1 MTKRV
6 LLLSGVGLVLLFAAL
21 AGSTQYVA
29 SQLRYHRHLGPPL
42 ATFAGVRL
50 YTPWAWLE
58 WDERLHRFAP
68 RVFETAGVITYGALG
83 VMLLPLVLVGLL
95 RGRDARA
102 STSHGSARWGTA
114 GELQRGGMLGSEG
127 IVLCQTS
134 DARFSST
141 LDENGGLRWRMT
153 RRGRLVRH
161 DGPEHVFVF
170 APTRSGKGIGIVM
183 PTLFAWGQSALIY
196 DIKKEL
202 WSLTAGY
209 RRKFSYCWRFEPT
222 APDSVRFNPLDAI
235 RRGDNEVRDAQ
246 VIADILVDPDGTGTK
261 WDHWQTTAHALLV
274 GAILHVLYAE
284 ADKTLTGVG
293 AFLADPERTQL
304 QTLQRM
310 LRTNHL
316 PTGPHPVVAQVAR
329 SMLNKADNEL
339 SGVVSTATSYLD
351 LFRDP
356 LVARSTGASDF
367 RIADLMNL
375 DHPVSLYLVV
385 PPSDLS
391 RLRRLIRIV
400 LTQIG
405 QRLTERMEFATGPAA
420 PKAPFLERLRAALDG
435 KATQAKASASSGKGY
450 RHRLLVLVDEFTS
463 LGRLDFFEN
472 QLAFCA
478 GYGLKCFMVAQSLN
492 QLQKTYGDKNSILDN
507 SHIRVTYAANDEITA
522 RRISELVGQATL
534 TKRQKSFSAAKF
546 LAGRS
551 VSESEQEFARPLL
564 TADEVLRLPF
574 DEAILLVSG
583 MAPYRGKKLMYYL
596 DPRFKARAGLPPP
609 DSPREQRA
617 QLTRRKEPISD
628 WAALVPVAPPSPS
641 PPPVPPP
648 PADISQ
654 QPGLSPTAPP
664 VGGSEPPPELDYSDG
679 AFAALFEQVEEPD
692 ESIETQPERAS

>member
-1 MTKRV
+1 MRKRV
-6 LLLSGVGLVLLFAAL
+6 LLSLLGLVVVGLAL
-21 AGSTQYVA
+21 AASTQYVA
-29 SQLRYHRHLGPPL
+29 ATLGFHRQLGAPL
-42 ATFAGVRL
+42 TTVAGVRV
-50 YTPWAWLE
+50 YPPWAWLE

-68 RVFETAGVITYGALG
+68 RAFAIASVVTYGAL
-83 VMLLPLVLVGLL
+83 LVIVASLVALAAVGN
-95 RGRDARA
+95 RRSRE
-102 STSHGSARWGTA
+102 STSHGSARWGTTA
-114 GELQRGGMLGSEG
+114 ELRRGGMLGSDG

-134 DARFSST
+134 EARFSSV
-141 LDENGGLRWRMT
+141 LDDKGALKWKM
-153 RRGRLVRH
+153 RRPGQLVRH
-161 DGPEHVFVF
+161 EGPEHVFVF

-222 APDSVRFNPLDAI
+222 APDSVRFNPLFEI

-246 VIADILVDPDGTGTK
+246 VIADILVDPDGAGTK

-284 ADKTLTGVG
+284 SDKSLTGVG
-293 AFLADPERTQL
+293 AFLASPERSQV

-316 PTGPHPVVAQVAR
+316 PSGPHPVVAQVAR

-356 LVARSTGASDF
+356 LVGRATSASDF

-391 RLRRLIRIV
+391 RLRRVIRLILNQV
-400 LTQIG
+400 G
-405 QRLTERMEFATGPAA
+405 QRLTERMEFAPAS
-420 PKAPFLERLRAALDG
+420 PPRRPPFLAALQE
-435 KATQAKASASSGKGY
+435 ALASKGPDAMRGAVPLSPNRGY
-450 RHRLLVLVDEFTS
+450 RHRLLLLVDEFTS
-463 LGRLDFFEN
+463 LGKLDFFEN

-492 QLQKTYGDKNSILDN
+492 QLQKTYGEKNSILDN

-522 RRISELVGQATL
+522 RRISDLVGQATL
-534 TKRQKSFSAAKF
+534 TKRQRSFSAPK
-546 LAGRS
+546 LLGGRS

-564 TADEVLRLPF
+564 TADEVLRLPY

-596 DPRFKARAGLPPP
+596 DPRFSARAILPPP
-609 DSPREQRA
+609 NGPREQRA
-617 QLTRRKEPISD
+617 QLPRRSGAASE
-628 WAALVPVAPPSPS
+628 WAALRPIEEVAPPPS
-641 PPPVPPP
+641 PPTPPDVGQPAVVSP
-648 PADISQ
+648 PKPA
-654 QPGLSPTAPP
+654 
-664 VGGSEPPPELDYSDG
+664 VGSGEPAIEVDLTDG
-679 AFAALFEQVEEPD
+679 AFASVFEQVDEVEESDRVPG
-692 ESIETQPERAS
+692 RAP

>member
-1 MTKRV
+1 MRKRA
-6 LLLSGVGLVLLFAAL
+6 LLSLLGLVVVGFAL
-21 AGSTQYVA
+21 AASTQYVA
-29 SQLRYHRHLGPPL
+29 ATFGFHRQLGTPL
-42 ATFAGVRL
+42 ATVAGVRL
-50 YTPWAWLE
+50 YPPWAWLE

-68 RVFETAGVITYGALG
+68 RAFATASVVTYGAL
-83 VMLLPLVLVGLL
+83 VVVLASMVALAAVGN
-95 RGRDARA
+95 RRSRE
-102 STSHGSARWGTA
+102 STSHGSARWGTT
-114 GELQRGGMLGSEG
+114 GGLRRGGMLGSEG

-134 DARFSST
+134 EARFSSV
-141 LDENGGLRWRMT
+141 LDDKGALKWKLRRP
-153 RRGRLVRH
+153 GRLVRH

-222 APDSVRFNPLDAI
+222 APDSVRFNPLFEI

-246 VIADILVDPDGTGTK
+246 VISDILVDPDGAGTK
-261 WDHWQTTAHALLV
+261 WDHWQTTAHGLLV

-284 ADKTLTGVG
+284 ADKSLTGVG
-293 AFLADPERTQL
+293 AFLASPERSQV

-316 PTGPHPVVAQVAR
+316 PSGPHPVVAQVAR

-356 LVARSTGASDF
+356 LVSRATSASDF

-391 RLRRLIRIV
+391 RLRRVIRLV
-400 LTQIG
+400 LNQVG
-405 QRLTERMEFATGPAA
+405 QRLTERMEFVPASPPKRPPFLTALQAAMA
-420 PKAPFLERLRAALDG
+420 PKGQGSTRVAA
-435 KATQAKASASSGKGY
+435 ASSNRGY
-450 RHRLLVLVDEFTS
+450 KHRLLLLVDEFTS
-463 LGRLDFFEN
+463 LGKLDFFEN

-492 QLQKTYGDKNSILDN
+492 QLQKTYGEKNSILDN

-522 RRISELVGQATL
+522 RRISDLVGQATL
-534 TKRQKSFSAAKF
+534 TKRQRSFSAAK
-546 LAGRS
+546 LLGGRS

-564 TADEVLRLPF
+564 TADEVLRLPY

-583 MAPYRGKKLMYYL
+583 MAPYRCKKLMYYL
-596 DPRFKARAGLPPP
+596 DPRFSARAGLLPP

-617 QLTRRKEPISD
+617 QLPRRSGAVSQ
-628 WAALVPVAPPSPS
+628 WAALRPIEEPAPPQPPPSP
-641 PPPVPPP
+641 PDVGQPVP
-648 PADISQ
+648 
-654 QPGLSPTAPP
+654 GSPTKPA
-664 VGGSEPPPELDYSDG
+664 VGSGEPSVEVGLTDG
-679 AFAALFEQVEEPD
+679 AFASVFEQVDDVEEMNGVTEP
-692 ESIETQPERAS
+692 TP

>member
-1 MTKRV
+1 
-6 LLLSGVGLVLLFAAL
+6 LLSLLGLVIVGLAL
-21 AGSTQYVA
+21 AASTEYVA
-29 SQLRYHRHLGPPL
+29 ATMGFHRQLGAPL
-42 ATFAGVRL
+42 ATVAGARV
-50 YTPWAWLE
+50 YPPWAWLV

-68 RVFETAGVITYGALG
+68 RAFAIASLVTYGALLG
-83 VMLLPLVLVGLL
+83 GLAPVIVLSVVWD
-95 RGRDARA
+95 RRSRE
-102 STSHGSARWGTA
+102 STSHGSARWGTT
-114 GELQRGGMLGSEG
+114 GELRRGGMLGSEG

-134 DARFSST
+134 EARFSAV
-141 LDENGGLRWRMT
+141 LDDKGALKWKM
-153 RRGRLVRH
+153 RRPGQLVRH

-222 APDSVRFNPLDAI
+222 APDSVRFNPLFEI

-246 VIADILVDPDGTGTK
+246 VIADILVDPDGAGTK

-293 AFLADPERTQL
+293 AFLADPSRTQL

-310 LRTNHL
+310 LNAHHL
-316 PTGPHPVVAQVAR
+316 PSGPHPVIAQVAR

-339 SGVVSTATSYLD
+339 SGVVSTATSCLD

-356 LVARSTGASDF
+356 LVARATSRSDF

-391 RLRRLIRIV
+391 RLRRLIRLLLNQV
-400 LTQIG
+400 G
-405 QRLTERMEFATGPAA
+405 QRLTERMEFGVGPSPKKTPFLAALRAAIAPTTATGPS
-420 PKAPFLERLRAALDG
+420 PSP
-435 KATQAKASASSGKGY
+435 SKGY

-463 LGRLDFFEN
+463 LGKLDFFEN

-507 SHIRVTYAANDEITA
+507 SHIRVTYSANDEITA
-522 RRISELVGQATL
+522 RRISDLVGQATL
-534 TKRQKSFSAAKF
+534 TKRQRSFSAAK
-546 LAGRS
+546 LLSGRS

-564 TADEVLRLPF
+564 TADEVLRLPY
-574 DEAILLVSG
+574 DDAILLVSG

-596 DPRFKARAGLPPP
+596 DPRFKARAGLRPPNG
-609 DSPREQRA
+609 PREQRA
-617 QLTRRKEPISD
+617 QLPRRSRAASE
-628 WAALVPVAPPSPS
+628 WAALRPIEDLA
-641 PPPVPPP
+641 PPP
-648 PADISQ
+648 PPGTPPDVG
-654 QPGLSPTAPP
+654 QPPLGSPAKPT
-664 VGGSEPPPELDYSDG
+664 VGSGEVDVEMDLTDG
-679 AFAALFEQVEEPD
+679 AFASVFEQVDDVERSD
-692 ESIETQPERAS
+692 GAPERAP